1 MGYIGKDVLGILSKE
16 KVVDTMTGNGS
27 ITTLDLTGD
36 PKVAHNIEVYIDG
49 ITQYPNTDYTLS
61 GTTLTFTTAPA
72 TGVNVVAVSG
82 NDIEIINPKNGSI
95 TTTKFVDNSI
105 TNANLPTNISSS
117 KLTGSLPALDG
128 SSLTNISSIWLKNS
142 SDPALDSNPS
152 SGVGTAWVNTTS
164 GEIFVLIN
172 ATTDEN
178 VWYNVGGGTGS
189 IGLNG
194 FSRGG
199 TISGYTSAG
208 HAYNKVSTIDK
219 YSFASATASATSWGS
234 LTQQRYSLTG
244 HSSSTHGY
252 ATGGFF
258 YNNNYPHEV
267 IDKFSFTVN
276 NQTTDVG
283 DLSRATRHM
292 AGTSSTTHGYVSGG
306 ATSAN
311 IHALVVIDKV
321 GKFSFITDGNAS
333 DVSTLST
340 TVYDN
345 TGITSDNFA
354 YSAGGYNGS
363 TQTSHIDKMAYASEN
378 QAVNIGDMSGIR
390 GGMEGSQS
398 STTHGYCT
406 NGSNGIDK
414 FSFSSDTDAT
424 NVGSLSDSRNQ
435 VAGQSSTTHGY
446 ASGGSS
452 DSNVIDRFSFS
463 TDGTASDVGDLTQG
477 RNSPAGHQL

>member
-1 MGYIGKDVLGILSKE
+1 MGYIGKDALGIMSKE

-27 ITTLDLTGD
+27 ITTMSLTGD

-49 ITQYPNTDYTLS
+49 IAQYPNTDYTLS

-82 NDIEIINPKNGSI
+82 NDIEILNPKNGSI

-105 TNANLPTNISSS
+105 TNANLPTNIPSS

-128 SSLTNISSIWLKNS
+128 SSLTNIPSAWTKNA
-142 SDPALDSNPS
+142 SDPAIDTNPS
-152 SGVGTAWVNTTS
+152 GGVGTLWVNTTS
-164 GEIFVLIN
+164 GEVYILTD

-199 TISGYTSAG
+199 TVSGYTSGG

-234 LTQQRYSLTG
+234 LTQQRYSLSG

-252 ATGGFF
+252 STGGFF
-258 YNNNYPHEV
+258 YNNNYPHDV
-267 IDKFSFTVN
+267 IDKFSFTTN
-276 NQTTDVG
+276 NQITDVG
-283 DLSRATRHM
+283 NLTRPTRHM

-311 IHALVVIDKV
+311 IHALVYIDKV
-321 GKFSFITDGNAS
+321 GKFSFSTDGDAS

-340 TVYDN
+340 AVYDN
-345 TGITSDNFA
+345 TGITSDSYA
-354 YSAGGYNGS
+354 YSAGGWAGS
-363 TQTSHIDKMAYASEN
+363 AQVHIDKMEYASDST
-378 QAVNIGDMSGIR
+378 AVNIADMSSTR

-398 STTHGYCT
+398 STTHGYMS
-406 NGSNGIDK
+406 SNYGIDK
-414 FSFSSDTDAT
+414 FSFSSDGNST
-424 NVGSLSDSRNQ
+424 NVGSLSAGGRGQ

-446 ASGGSS
+446 ASGGAG
-452 DSNVIDRFSFS
+452 DSNIIDRFNFS
-463 TDGTASDVGDLTQG
+463 TDGTATDVGDLTEG
-477 RNSPAGHQL
+477 RNSPTGHQY